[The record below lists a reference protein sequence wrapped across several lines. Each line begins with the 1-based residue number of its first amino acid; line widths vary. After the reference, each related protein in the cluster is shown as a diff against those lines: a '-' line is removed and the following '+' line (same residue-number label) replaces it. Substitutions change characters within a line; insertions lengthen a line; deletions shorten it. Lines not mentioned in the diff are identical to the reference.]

1 MSYRISLVVLWLT
14 SLAFPNAPG
23 FCEGSQSFAP
33 LEEGQEWAR
42 QTASLI
48 ATAARS
54 DAEKS
59 WNAPPNRPIGVRHP
73 LTTTTS
79 SMGTTPFS

>member
-42 QTASLI
+42 QTASLMPLDKKVAQLAWI
-48 ATAARS
+48 PMRVAA
-54 DAEKS
+54 
-59 WNAPPNRPIGVRHP
+59 PNG
-73 LTTTTS
+73 L
-79 SMGTTPFS
+79 PFFALGGLA